1 MKTILVLALLALSLC
16 EEEPLAGGWERR
28 SINENSLEIEEA
40 FKLASQDYTKSNS
53 VEEDDLIRLTVYS
66 QVVSGTNYKITFI
79 DMKAEYP
86 TIQEYVIYRPLPGK
100 NAEVEITAHNEYE
113 ATSGLISFNDPTFDK
128 IENALYKALKD
139 TTEKLSYISYVF
151 PVETKETNFF
161 MISAYTNNGEHQYV
175 VCQDKSNDEFYVF
188 NKVK

>member
-1 MKTILVLALLALSLC
+1 MKTVLISILISLISCQLL
-16 EEEPLAGGWERR
+16 GGWTKR
-28 SINENSLEIEEA
+28 SLKENNLYIDRSFNTAI
-40 FKLASQDYTKSNS
+40 KSYSNDEN
-53 VEEDDLIRLTVYS
+53 VDVDDFIRLTVYS

-100 NAEVEITAHNEYE
+100 NAEAEITAHNEYE